1 MADPHHSATE
11 AADADAQAY
20 VHGSQEI
27 AENVAT
33 WRLVMNL
40 FKWGSLALAVV
51 ILFLTLWFQ
60 EGGSFMG
67 GAIAAGV
74 VAVAGWL
81 FLKSGK

>member
-20 VHGSQEI
+20 VHGTQEI
-27 AENVAT
+27 NENLAT
-33 WRLVMNL
+33 WALVMNL
-40 FKWGSLALAVV
+40 FKWGSLALAVL

-60 EGGSFMG
+60 EGGSFIT
-67 GAIAAGV
+67 GAIAGGV
-74 VAVAGWL
+74 VAVAGWF